1 MKEPDVIITA
11 PHVSSGES
19 TPSEPGISIWR
30 KYETIPAVKNGR
42 IYQVNPDI
50 LLRAGPRI
58 VDGLE
63 ELHRLFTKN

>member
-1 MKEPDVIITA
+1 M
-11 PHVSSGES
+11 
-19 TPSEPGISIWR
+19 SIWR
-30 KYETIPAVKNGR
+30 KYETIPAVKNDR

-63 ELHRLFTKN
+63 QLHRLFTED